1 MAGHL
6 FVCATPIGNLGDAS
20 SRLATALAESE
31 VIYAE
36 DTRRTGTLL
45 QALGVSRP
53 MRSYFAGN
61 EADRSG
67 ELEER
72 LLSGATIALVTD
84 AGTPAVSDPG
94 YTAVRAAVAA
104 GATVTAI
111 PGPSAVTA
119 ALSVSGIPGER
130 FVFEGFLPRAGK
142 ERSRRLAALSREE
155 RTIVLFA
162 APSRVVSDLSD
173 LAQALGAGRPLMAG
187 RELTK
192 LHEELWRGT
201 LAQAR
206 QHWESVEPRG
216 EFVLVIAGRPAGE
229 LSVDDLVVV
238 VEEARQQ
245 GLSLSEAVRRIAED
259 AEVSRRS
266 LYEAVLKS
274 RGDV

>member
-1 MAGHL
+1 MAGRL

-20 SRLATALAESE
+20 SRLAVALGESD
-31 VIYAE
+31 VIFAE
-36 DTRRTGTLL
+36 DTRRTATLL
-45 QALGVSRP
+45 KALGVSRP

-61 EADRSG
+61 EADRSS

-72 LLSGATIALVTD
+72 LRSGATVALVTD

-94 YTAVRAAVAA
+94 YTAVRAAVAS
-104 GATVTAI
+104 GATVIAI

-142 ERSRRLAALSREE
+142 DRARRLAELSREE

-162 APSRVVSDLSD
+162 APGRIVSDLAD
-173 LAQALGAGRPLMAG
+173 LVEALDVDRPVMVG

-201 LAQAR
+201 LGDAKD
-206 QHWESVEPRG
+206 HWESEAPRG
-216 EFVLVIAGRPAGE
+216 EFVLVIEGRPPSG
-229 LSVDDLVVV
+229 LTVDDLVVV
-238 VEEARQQ
+238 VDEAHRE
-245 GLSLSEAVRRIAED
+245 GLSLSEAVRRVAED
-259 AEVSRRS
+259 TGVSRRS